1 MQVMGVVGIYIGPPV
16 WEVFIVA
23 MACLT
28 LMTMGILWATDRY
41 DNKDEDYQRN
51 RIIAA
56 VGVLMCIIILS
67 ATVVWI
73 TVGWE

>member
-1 MQVMGVVGIYIGPPV
+1 MVGVYVGPPV
-16 WEVFIVA
+16 WAVFVVT

-41 DNKDEDYQRN
+41 DNKDDDYQRN
-51 RIIAA
+51 RIIGA

-67 ATVVWI
+67 ATVVGLFI
-73 TVGWE
+73 GWE